1 MAAVT
6 IGSDFGPKK
15 IKCVTI
21 STFSPSICHEVMG
34 LDAAIFVFWMLS
46 FKPAFSLSYFT
57 FIKRK
62 ELECNSPK
70 RKKQDEK
77 IHWADQKCKN
87 KSKNEAASDDQLEL
101 GK

>member
-6 IGSDFGPKK
+6 NGSDFGPKRV
-15 IKCVTI
+15 KCVTI

-34 LDAAIFVFWMLS
+34 LDAVIFVFRMLS

-57 FIKRK
+57 FNKRK

-70 RKKQDEK
+70 RKKEDGK
-77 IHWADQKCKN
+77 IRWADQKYEN
-87 KSKNEAASDDQLEL
+87 KPKIEAAGDDQLEL